1 MTNKTTMFYS
11 QQKLEESGKEVAV
24 GATRVDAEAL
34 VQELI
39 ESTDLNPT
47 EVDECECFNHAAG

>member
-1 MTNKTTMFYS
+1 M
-11 QQKLEESGKEVAV
+11 

-39 ESTDLNPT
+39 ESTDLGINET
-47 EVDECECFNHAAG
+47 EESKIHLLRKQDVL